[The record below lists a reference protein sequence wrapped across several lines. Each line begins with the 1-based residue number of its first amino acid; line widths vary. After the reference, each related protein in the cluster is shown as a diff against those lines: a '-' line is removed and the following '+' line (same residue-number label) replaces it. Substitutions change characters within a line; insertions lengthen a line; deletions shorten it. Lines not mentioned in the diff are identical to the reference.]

1 MDVSLIV
8 IGAATLLS
16 GIHGNNGSHT
26 PDAIKKAVDMA
37 VAIAEAAEA
46 VVNPQQPKPPQP

>member
-46 VVNPQQPKPPQP
+46 VVNPQPPKPLQP